1 MHSAR
6 LVQWVAEDMGIGVRW
21 PMVVGTDSAQAR
33 SFQRDTCPSSKLRGC
48 FQVRDS
54 WVRELRDQKMVSVDK
69 IPRELNMADMLTHC
83 LVKCKFKDSIM
94 RAQNFQQYKARG
106 ACVYKPLFRYTMYCS

>member
-1 MHSAR
+1 MLTAR
-6 LVQWVAEDMGIGVRW
+6 VIKLHNLGPLLVFAVLSYGVLFEPQFVAR
-21 PMVVGTDSAQAR
+21 
-33 SFQRDTCPSSKLRGC
+33 
-48 FQVRDS
+48 
-54 WVRELRDQKMVSVDK
+54 RELNN
-69 IPRELNMADMLTHC
+69 NMADMLTHC